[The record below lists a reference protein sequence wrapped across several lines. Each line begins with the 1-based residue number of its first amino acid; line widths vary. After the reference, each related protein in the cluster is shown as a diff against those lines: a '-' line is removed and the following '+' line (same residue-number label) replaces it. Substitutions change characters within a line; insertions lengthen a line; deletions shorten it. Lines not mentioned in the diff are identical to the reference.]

1 MSGNAALAA
10 ARRRRNPVEV
20 PEIPEK
26 NRKQLYNNSMF
37 DEEPILQTYLDNQN
51 VNEHG
56 VRVNRTSQAKNIH
69 ELVLEHDK
77 LLFVLER
84 KIDRL
89 ITESTG
95 TDKTLG
101 LEELDNYTRTTNTE
115 LKLLKTTMQK
125 QQKSVQELTTLVTS
139 LRATISNQNNTIDEL
154 TNQLNS
160 SKMVEDVVDAKAS
173 STVKIDITE
182 TQE

>member
-20 PEIPEK
+20 PEVPVK
-26 NRKQLYNNSMF
+26 NISQLYNSGF
-37 DEEPILQTYLDNQN
+37 EEGPILQTYLDNSN
-51 VNEHG
+51 VNENG

-69 ELVLEHDK
+69 ELVFEHDK

-95 TDKTLG
+95 TNKTLG

-115 LKLLKTTMQK
+115 IKLLKTSMQK
-125 QQKSVQELTTLVTS
+125 HQKSIQELSSLVTS

-160 SKMVEDVVDAKAS
+160 SKMVEDVVDTKAS
-173 STVKIDITE
+173 STVKLDISD
-182 TQE
+182 TQ